1 MSTLRQATEDY
12 LALRRSMGFT
22 LTVPGRQVQQ
32 FADHLDTLDATH
44 VTIDLAVAWA
54 TRPAGTAPYYQWLR
68 LSAVRGFAGY
78 LHGIDP
84 AHQVPPADLLPRQ
97 FHRPTPYL
105 LSAADIAAL
114 IDAAGTLRPVLHAAT
129 YQTLIGLLAVAGL
142 RPSEALTLD
151 ISDVDLQAGILT
163 VHDKYGKTREIL
175 LHSSTVAALAG
186 YIRLRDRMQKLG
198 LTACEKNRLRS
209 FLIRVEQHLGL
220 DLESGVTQPGCHLVR
235 LTAVDMNLH
244 RVAAITLGLQ
254 PRHVADVKQELQRSA
269 WTQCSVEVPE
279 HSRHLVVGDVDQ
291 RLPGE
296 QAGHRSG
303 GEVQVRH
310 RAHLEPQAGV
320 VAPGHVDHPRGEVDT
335 EGVDTELVQVGGD
348 FSGAAADVRHRPA
361 ASGPHTVGEQRQ
373 SRAKILVPGESAA
386 HLVGIAD
393 RDRVVRGS
401 GVGQPVARD
410 HDRHDSP

>member
-1 MSTLRQATEDY
+1 MSTLRQAAEDY

-163 VHDKYGKTREIL
+163 VHGKYGKTREIL

-186 YIRLRDRMQKLG
+186 YIRLRDRMFPRRAG
-198 LTACEKNRLRS
+198 TS
-209 FLIRVEQHLGL
+209 FFV
-220 DLESGVTQPGCHLVR
+220 S
-235 LTAVDMNLH
+235 
-244 RVAAITLGLQ
+244 
-254 PRHVADVKQELQRSA
+254 
-269 WTQCSVEVPE
+269 
-279 HSRHLVVGDVDQ
+279 VVGTRLNQRRVHYIFTRLAGQVGLLPRSRRCKPVPMSLRHSFAVATLITWYQDGVDVD
-291 RLPGE
+291 
-296 QAGHRSG
+296 
-303 GEVQVRH
+303 
-310 RAHLEPQAGV
+310 AHMPLLSTWL
-320 VAPGHVDHPRGEVDT
+320 GHVDPADT
-335 EGVDTELVQVGGD
+335 YWYISAVPELLAL
-348 FSGAAADVRHRPA
+348 AAERM
-361 ASGPHTVGEQRQ
+361 
-373 SRAKILVPGESAA
+373 
-386 HLVGIAD
+386 
-393 RDRVVRGS
+393 
-401 GVGQPVARD
+401 ARIY
-410 HDRHDSP
+410 STPKETS